1 MSIKPLDL
9 QTLFLKMANVG
20 KEQASIQKS
29 VENQQARE
37 ANQLV
42 KKENDRDHS
51 VNKAEEDKDSEKI
64 KDKESNQPK
73 KQRNSSENKKD
84 EKSEDSEKVNY
95 FTDPERGHKIDI
107 SG

>member
-9 QTLFLKMANVG
+9 QTLFIKMAQVG

-37 ANQLV
+37 ANQLI
-42 KKENDRDHS
+42 KEEMNRDHS
-51 VNKAEEDKDSEKI
+51 VNKTEDDKAVEKSDDESGSSTNPQMTGGKKEEKEDQGEDK
-64 KDKESNQPK
+64 PK
-73 KQRNSSENKKD
+73 
-84 EKSEDSEKVNY
+84 Y
-95 FTDPERGHKIDI
+95 FTDPERGHNIDI